1 MNKNQRILIGIAL
14 VLLFTGTALAI
25 STNLSA
31 SSDVE
36 IYTFDPLHDG
46 HKKLK
51 LEHAKAADGKTIS
64 SIRIKAGEIDEH
76 GSLLAYNEK

>member
-36 IYTFDPLHDG
+36 IYAFDQKPL
-46 HKKLK
+46 
-51 LEHAKAADGKTIS
+51 T
-64 SIRIKAGEIDEH
+64 
-76 GSLLAYNEK
+76 